1 MGTDSMQ
8 EVMAENFPVLMK
20 ITNLQSYSSQGIP
33 SRINKFTLQCNIMKL
48 ENIETEELKSS

>member
-20 ITNLQSYSSQGIP
+20 ITNLQSYRSQGIP
-33 SRINKFTLQCNIMKL
+33 SRINKFTLKCNIMKL

>member
-1 MGTDSMQ
+1 MQ

>member
-20 ITNLQSYSSQGIP
+20 ITNLRSYSSQGIP